1 MAAVSEQKS
10 PAFALATARQ
20 GGQGSDV
27 RGQKTG
33 DRRQETG
40 DSRSLVGAAF
50 SRDLNGLNGLTN
62 RLIKKGEWPSCLPIS
77 P

>member
-20 GGQGSDV
+20 GGQRSDV
-27 RGQKTG
+27 RGQK
-33 DRRQETG
+33 TG